1 MQPCLL
7 ALWSDRP
14 TQWKIQYMPCVW
26 MKAAQRNLLCDGER
40 IAKLSTEQK
49 IIVIPCLF
57 VGEFTPHF
65 A

>member
-14 TQWKIQYMPCVW
+14 TQWKIQSMPV
-26 MKAAQRNLLCDGER
+26 KAVQRNLLCDGER
-40 IAKLSTEQK
+40 IAKLSTEYK

-57 VGEFTPHF
+57 VGEFAPHF